1 MTTNTDYLFMN
12 DNIGKSGV
20 ITDEIGTLDDHI
32 GYNGEV
38 LTIEGVSEDGFYI
51 LNGGHWCA
59 DDNEFQILDNN

>member
-1 MTTNTDYLFMN
+1 MTNVEDYLFMN

-20 ITDEIGTLDDHI
+20 ITNEIGTLDEHI

-38 LTIEGVSEDGFYI
+38 LTIEDVDDDGFYI

-59 DDNEFQILDNN
+59 DDNEFKIIQSL

>member
-12 DNIGKSGV
+12 DNIGKKGV
-20 ITDEIGTLDDHI
+20 ITNEIGTLDEHI

-38 LTIEGVSEDGFYI
+38 LTIEDVDEDGFYI
-51 LNGGHWCA
+51 LNGGYWCA

>member
-20 ITDEIGTLDDHI
+20 ITDEVGTLDDHT

-38 LTIEGVSEDGFYI
+38 LTIEDVSEDGFYI
-51 LNGGHWCA
+51 LSSGHWA
-59 DDNEFQILDNN
+59 DDNEFEILEK